1 MNTGSFI
8 IQNKTNNKIINKIL
22 IKLFIKIFIY
32 AMHNY
37 VITNNITLFIAY
49 SVKKPLTQDLH
60 ISEIFFS
67 TIGMLF
73 GKN

>member
-8 IQNKTNNKIINKIL
+8 IQNKTNNN
-22 IKLFIKIFIY
+22 KLFVKIFIY

-60 ISEIFFS
+60 ICEIFFS